1 MLSLCKDIFL
11 NGPKPGPLLV
21 YFRPFLNSM
30 TNTNSTN
37 LTIKSIDG
45 VFGIRTLDLVGA
57 DESTEL
63 RIEPEQELYK
73 GL

>member
-1 MLSLCKDIFL
+1 MAQ
-11 NGPKPGPLLV
+11 NPKPGPLFV

-63 RIEPEQELYK
+63 RVEPEQELYK

>member
-1 MLSLCKDIFL
+1 MAQ
-11 NGPKPGPLLV
+11 NPKPGPLFV
-21 YFRPFLNSM
+21 YFHPFLNSM

-63 RIEPEQELYK
+63 RVEPEQELYK